1 MTRVLAVADE
11 VSEALL
17 GETLRSLDP
26 DVIVGCG
33 DLPFDYLENL
43 VSRTDRPLLYVPGN
57 HDPDL
62 SPRDAW
68 LPLQFDS
75 SGPGP
80 AGCENVDGRV
90 VEAGGLRIC
99 GLGGSIRYRAG
110 PNQYTQSE
118 MRLRALR
125 LELRVRLRRIRVD
138 VVLSHSPPHGCGD
151 GDDPAHRGFA
161 ALNGLVR
168 RLAPRV
174 LIHGHVPRYGP
185 GRPDLR
191 LGPTL
196 IVDAIPY
203 RLLEL

>member
-11 VSEALL
+11 VSDALL
-17 GETLRSLDP
+17 GDTLRSLRP
-26 DVIVGCG
+26 DVVVACG

-62 SPRDAW
+62 SPPDAW
-68 LPLQFDS
+68 LPMRFDTD
-75 SGPGP
+75 GPGP
-80 AGCENVDGRV
+80 SGCENVDGRAV
-90 VEAGGLRIC
+90 RAGGLAIC

-110 PNQYTQSE
+110 PNQYTQAQ
-118 MRLRALR
+118 MQLRALG
-125 LELRVRLRRIRVD
+125 LELRVRLKRLRID
-138 VVLSHSPPHGCGD
+138 VLLSHSPPRRYGD
-151 GDDPAHRGFA
+151 GDDQAHQGFV
-161 ALNGLVR
+161 ALNRLVK
-168 RLAPRV
+168 RLWPRV

-185 GRPDLR
+185 TRPDLR
-191 LGPTL
+191 LGRTL